1 MKIKSIDN
9 LSLEEL
15 KEIVD
20 NNYYAFYNV
29 QESEIKAKYKTMLE
43 KEKLNNPVFITK
55 DEFLKRHPKYN
66 EVIGHGLFGKEKRRN
81 SGMLDFYDVEDTD
94 REHRIVRS
102 ACSKMTVYRFYGNII
117 SDFRILFTLSNNMG
131 YDCIKYLGEG
141 CYYITI
147 GKDKF
152 VVNVLDY
159 KNPCVLAT
167 TGIGKIKDIRIINNN
182 IIEIENKKGEIW
194 RMTTRGFKVDD

>member
-1 MKIKSIDN
+1 MKIKSIDD

-15 KEIVD
+15 KEIID
-20 NNYYAFYNV
+20 NNYYVLYNV

-102 ACSKMTVYRFYGNII
+102 ACSKMTVYRFNGNII
-117 SDFRILFTLSNNMG
+117 SNFRILFTLSNNMG

-147 GKDKF
+147 GKDKL

-159 KNPCVLAT
+159 KNPCVLVQ
-167 TGIGKIKDIRIINNN
+167 TGIDKIKDIRIINNN

>member
-15 KEIVD
+15 KEIID

-29 QESEIKAKYKTMLE
+29 QESEIRARYNMMLE
-43 KEKLNNPVFITK
+43 KEKLINPVFITK
-55 DEFLKRHPKYN
+55 DEFLRRNPKYN

-81 SGMLDFYDVEDTD
+81 SEMLDFYDVEDTD

-117 SDFRILFTLSNNMG
+117 SKFRILCTLSNNMG

-147 GKDKF
+147 GKDKL

-159 KNPCVLAT
+159 KNPCVLVT

-182 IIEIENKKGEIW
+182 IIEIENKKGEIR